1 MTRVDLEKAREVL
14 RRHRAWFFSL
24 PGVVGVGISSREGEA
39 VIEILLERE
48 PSSGDIPAE
57 IEGVPL
63 RVRTVGELRA
73 QREDVGA
80 D

>member
-1 MTRVDLEKAREVL
+1 MMGADVERAREVL
-14 RRHRAWFFSL
+14 RRHKAWFFSL
-24 PGVVGVGISSREGEA
+24 PGVVGVGISSREGKA

-48 PSSGDIPAE
+48 PSFGDIPAE